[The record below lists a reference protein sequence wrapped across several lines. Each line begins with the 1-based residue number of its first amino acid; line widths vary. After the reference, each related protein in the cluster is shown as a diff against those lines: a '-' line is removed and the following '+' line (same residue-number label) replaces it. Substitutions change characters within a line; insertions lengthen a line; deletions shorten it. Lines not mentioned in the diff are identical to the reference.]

1 MQVYV
6 GKVHP
11 QNNKIPVCCRLLQSH
26 NSRDS
31 SRNTFSLN
39 KEIASS
45 PFTYVVYGILPCDAF
60 TLRCTSL
67 KLQQSIMS

>member
-31 SRNTFSLN
+31 SRNTYWLN
-39 KEIASS
+39 KEDSS
-45 PFTYVVYGILPCDAF
+45 SSFTDVVYGILPCDVF
-60 TLRCTSL
+60 
-67 KLQQSIMS
+67 

>member
-11 QNNKIPVCCRLLQSH
+11 QNIKIPVCCRLLQSH

-31 SRNTFSLN
+31 SRNIYWLN
-39 KEIASS
+39 KEISS
-45 PFTYVVYGILPCDAF
+45 SLFTDVVYGILTCDDF
-60 TLRCTSL
+60 ILRCT
-67 KLQQSIMS
+67 